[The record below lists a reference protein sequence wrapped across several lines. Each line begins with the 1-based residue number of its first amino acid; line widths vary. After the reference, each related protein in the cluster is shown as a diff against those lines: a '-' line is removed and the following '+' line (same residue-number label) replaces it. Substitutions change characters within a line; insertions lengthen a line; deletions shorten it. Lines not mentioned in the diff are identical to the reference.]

1 MTCVECGGKKFGE
14 TRHEHKHVVDGVMFR
29 VKMKASRCAKCGA
42 ETVAATELGAG
53 ELAVATWL
61 VQNAVISGASFRFM
75 RKALLLRANALADL
89 LGVTNESVSRWENGK
104 REVDRSAWALLA
116 SMVLDRAEGSARTA
130 DRLEAL
136 RKPARPRKDVTLEA
150 HPRD

>member
-1 MTCVECGGKKFGE
+1 MTCVECGSKKFGQS
-14 TRHEHKHVVDGVMFR
+14 RHEHKHIVDGVMFR
-29 VKMKASRCAKCGA
+29 VKMKASRCAKCDA
-42 ETVAATELGAG
+42 ETVPLAELGAG

-61 VQNAVISGASFRFM
+61 AQNAVISGASFRFM

-104 REVDRSAWALLA
+104 REVDRSAWVLLA
-116 SMVLDRAEGSARTA
+116 SMVLDRVEGSARTA

-136 RKPARPRKDVTLEA
+136 RKPPRPRKDVTLEV
-150 HPRD
+150 HPRG